1 MIDNFGRN
9 IEYLRISVTER
20 CTLKCAYC
28 RSDEGL
34 CPKKAELSALE
45 FLRIVKAM
53 AMIGIKKI
61 RITGGEPLLR
71 KDIVTLVEMFSQVP
85 EIEEIAMTTNGQM
98 LKEMVTKLKKAG
110 LSRLNISLDS
120 LNSEK
125 YSKITGGGYLSNVLE
140 GIQKAV
146 LEELLPIKVNVVLV
160 RGTNDDEIDD
170 FIEFTR
176 ENAIDVRFI
185 ELMPMGKLGEN
196 PNLRIPTEEIL
207 AAHPEL
213 KPVPKR
219 YPSQPSIDYM
229 VDGHKGRVGFISPV
243 SHKFCG
249 DCNRVRIMS
258 DGMLRTC
265 LGDNAE
271 VLLKPALLQGDD
283 ALLEVI
289 RKSVFDK
296 PKGHCF
302 EKGFKSVKDMS
313 MIGG

>member
-1 MIDNFGRN
+1 MIDKFGRN

-28 RSDEGL
+28 RSDEGM
-34 CPKKAELSALE
+34 CPKKEELSALE
-45 FLRIVKAM
+45 FLRIVKIM
-53 AMIGIKKI
+53 TKIGVKKI

-71 KDIVTLVEMFSQVP
+71 KDIVKIVEMFSQVP

-125 YSKITGGGYLSNVLE
+125 YAKITGCGDLSNVLDGIEEAIIE
-140 GIQKAV
+140 G
-146 LEELLPIKVNVVLV
+146 LLPIKVNVVLV

-176 ENAIDVRFI
+176 ENPIDVRFI
-185 ELMPMGKLGEN
+185 ELMPMGKLGED
-196 PNLRIPTEEIL
+196 PTLRVPTEEIL

-219 YPSQPSIDYM
+219 YPSQPSVDYM
-229 VDGHKGRVGFISPV
+229 VDGYKGRVGFISPV

-249 DCNRVRIMS
+249 DCNRVRVMS

-271 VLLKPALLQGDD
+271 VSLKTALTQGDD
-283 ALLEVI
+283 TLLEVI
-289 RKSVFDK
+289 REAVYDK
-296 PKGHCF
+296 PAGHCF